1 MKISMVIEEK
11 LSAYITKSKK
21 LNPSNFQKKIKI
33 ALLSNFTLDGLNETI
48 SVKCADIQIG
58 CNAFTGGYN
67 QYNEEILNDKSD
79 LYSFSPDICFLIS
92 RYTKNFG

>member
-11 LSAYITKSKK
+11 LSVYITKSKK

-67 QYNEEILNDKSD
+67 QYNEEIKMIKVIFIL
-79 LYSFSPDICFLIS
+79 FHPTFVFL
-92 RYTKNFG
+92 F